1 MKMNERFRSKNITA
15 KYALP
20 IITTFKI
27 LSIIVFSLFVLV
39 HSAFANIPEKEQ
51 IVLAESSNHIAIPFL
66 KKQVIIDGSYTKDE
80 WAQSENF
87 QLHYITRP
95 FETLPAPV
103 KTEVYVF
110 ESGTNLYVLFVA
122 TDPDPRQIRAFLRDR
137 DASFGDDLVG
147 VKIDPYNDGRL
158 AYQFYA
164 NPLGV
169 QADSIENEMT
179 GSDSVSWNGIWESS
193 GQLTE
198 TGFVVEMKIPLRL
211 LNFEESE
218 GVKNWG
224 IEFVRFYPRS
234 DSYRLSHVPFDR
246 NNSCKL
252 CQMGVAKGFKQAK
265 QTNNLAIVPTLVL
278 GQGRSRDL
286 SDSTLWDKQD
296 NQDFGVDVNWSI
308 TPEVSLTGTLNPD
321 FSQVEAD
328 AAQLNINNTFAL
340 FFGERRPFFVEN
352 ADYFSTNQN
361 LIYTRNINAPD
372 YGAKITGRVDKH
384 SIGFFVANDQTTGF
398 LVPGNLGSSVA
409 QLEETSVNFA
419 SRYRY
424 DYTDNLSV
432 GVLSTLRSSD
442 SYQNLVLSLDLRYRI
457 TENDTLR
464 VQLARSDTD
473 YPDFL
478 QADFCENDCQQQD
491 DFSEA
496 ALRTQNADGFAGQSM
511 RVFYDRET
519 DNYYFNARHTKT
531 EADFRADLGFV
542 STIDNRKSVIGGGYN
557 WRKADS
563 WWNRIRLRS
572 DWDIT
577 HNESGELIEK
587 EFEGYA
593 SIRGNWQTEVEVGTV
608 KRDRV
613 GLRDNPASL
622 AISGNTT
629 RFSEMSHSF
638 FLRTTPNQLFS
649 YRMFVR
655 KGDRVDLAN
664 NRLGDQSY
672 FEHEVELNLGKHFR
686 FEIEQTRSRLDANNQ
701 ALFDA
706 QIYDMRGTYQF
717 DPRQFVRLVVSYSD
731 VDRNQSN
738 YIDDVDANSRNIG
751 LQFLYSY
758 KVNPLTKF
766 FVGLSHGATDNDDL
780 VKLTANNQSVFMK
793 FSYAWLP
800 DF

>member
-66 KKQVIIDGSYTKDE
+66 NKQVIIDGSYTKDE

-87 QLHYITRP
+87 QLQYITRP

-158 AYQFYA
+158 AYQFYV

-179 GSDSVSWNGIWESS
+179 GSDSASWNGIWESS

-457 TENDTLR
+457 TEKDTLR

-519 DNYYFNARHTKT
+519 DNYYINARHTKT
-531 EADFRADLGFV
+531 DADFRADLGFV
-542 STIDNRKSVIGGGYN
+542 STIDTRKSVIGGGYN

-587 EFEGYA
+587 EFEGYV
-593 SIRGNWQTEVEVGTV
+593 SIRGNWQTQVEVGTV